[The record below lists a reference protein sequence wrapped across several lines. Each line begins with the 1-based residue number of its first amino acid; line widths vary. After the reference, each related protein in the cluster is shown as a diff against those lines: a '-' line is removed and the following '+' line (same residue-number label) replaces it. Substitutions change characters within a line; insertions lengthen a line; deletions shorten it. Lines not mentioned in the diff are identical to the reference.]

1 MLDPKIVRQRDIA
14 YIAATLTGL
23 QDGQECQHW
32 CYEANGWA
40 KITRVGAALVVKLP
54 KVRKAAVMELT
65 AAVEAIV
72 TAHQGAIH
80 G

>member
-1 MLDPKIVRQRDIA
+1 MLDPMIVRQRDIA
-14 YIAATLTGL
+14 YITATLTGL
-23 QDGQECQHW
+23 QDGAECGHW
-32 CYEANGWA
+32 CHAANGWA
-40 KITRVGAALVVKLP
+40 KITRVGEALVVKLP

-72 TAHQGAIH
+72 EAHH